1 MPGNRSKWMF
11 LWEKHVS
18 NGGFSKSCLIIGGSV
33 AIDLELV
40 GSKHSFLSGWSA
52 QRPMLRAWNHQSDLL
67 LFFFCSDG
75 LEKGKTLVHPTTNP
89 ALLQALTKLVNLG
102 YPNHQIGPG
111 LCCLAF
117 PHHDFWGLPRH
128 FLGGSETSDTSLRAP
143 VRAPGGPADV
153 RVVVLPLGTSAQ
165 NALGPLSWGA
175 RAGPMVGMEQGGVL
189 NFQGSLM
196 LESSQ
201 WLRQIPNFACQG
213 SYYRLPSC
221 GWKASTQF
229 RFPPQG
235 GWRCFS
241 MVYVFWCVNA
251 WNRLKQ

>member
-1 MPGNRSKWMF
+1 MF

-18 NGGFSKSCLIIGGSV
+18 NGGFSKSCLMIGGSV
-33 AIDLELV
+33 AIDLELL

-52 QRPMLRAWNHQSDLL
+52 QRPMLQAWNHR
-67 LFFFCSDG
+67 G
-75 LEKGKTLVHPTTNP
+75 LEKGKTLAQQQHPE
-89 ALLQALTKLVNLG
+89 LLHALTKLVNLG

-128 FLGGSETSDTSLRAP
+128 FVGGSETSDTSLRAP

-175 RAGPMVGMEQGGVL
+175 CPLGIDGANGRDGTRGGPKFPRKSYAWIISMTEADSKLCLSRIVL
-189 NFQGSLM
+189 
-196 LESSQ
+196 
-201 WLRQIPNFACQG
+201 
-213 SYYRLPSC
+213 
-221 GWKASTQF
+221 
-229 RFPPQG
+229 
-235 GWRCFS
+235 
-241 MVYVFWCVNA
+241 
-251 WNRLKQ
+251 